1 MTWEEQLFTYFD
13 DLEQQAEGVFG
24 IERELE
30 VAERAA
36 AEYAAVT
43 AASRLM
49 ASVNAE
55 VALQVQGLGQIEG
68 RLRRVA
74 GDWCMVQAGRQ
85 QAWIVRQ
92 DAVMTIRGTS
102 PRSVPEAAW
111 PVTGRL
117 GFGSALRG
125 LADVGE
131 PCVLVLV
138 DGTRFDAC
146 VVRVGQDFVEL
157 LQGDAREP
165 ALVRFGAIA
174 AVTGD
179 AGLEPG

>member
-1 MTWEEQLFTYFD
+1 MTWEEQLFAYFD

-24 IERELE
+24 LERDLE

-49 ASVNAE
+49 ASVGGE
-55 VALQVQGLGQIEG
+55 VALQVQGLGHVAG
-68 RLRRVA
+68 CLRRVA
-74 GDWCMVQAGRQ
+74 DGWCLVQSPA

-92 DAVMTIRGTS
+92 DAVMSMRGPS

-111 PVTGRL
+111 PVAGKL
-117 GFGSALRG
+117 GFGSALRR
-125 LADVGE
+125 LADSGG
-131 PCVLVLV
+131 PCRLVLL
-138 DGTRFDAC
+138 DGTRIDAQ
-146 VVRVGQDFVEL
+146 VIRVGRDFVEL
-157 LQGDAREP
+157 RQGDSREP

-174 AVTGD
+174 AVTGASGPE
-179 AGLEPG
+179 AG